1 VATNPTQ
8 TPTLLRASAA
18 ALEPPTYDDVL
29 AAADRL
35 APIIGPTPLLRSRA
49 LDARVGGRIFLKAEC
64 LQYTGSFKFRGAYN
78 RLAQLDEGE
87 RQAGVVAFSSG
98 NHAQGVAAASALLG
112 MKSVIVMPRDA
123 PAAKIDATRGY
134 GAEVVLYDRWT
145 ESREAIAG
153 AIASERGATLVPPF
167 DDPRIIAGQGTVGLE
182 IGRQAERFGE
192 ELDAVYVP
200 ASGGGLIAGVA
211 LALAE
216 DSPGT
221 AIYVAEPAG
230 FDDHRCS
237 LEAGHRVENAP
248 GATSI
253 CDALLAPTPGEIT
266 FEINCRLLA
275 GGVAVSDD
283 EVKRAVAYAARTLKI
298 VLEPG
303 GAAALAALLAGKI
316 DAQGKA
322 VALVLSGGNIDPALL
337 AECVRAYPE
346 P

>member
-1 VATNPTQ
+1 MATNPISTSS
-8 TPTLLRASAA
+8 LLRGSAA

-29 AAADRL
+29 AASERL

-78 RLAQLDEGE
+78 RLVQLDEQE
-87 RQAGVVAFSSG
+87 RAAGVVAFSSG
-98 NHAQGVAAASALLG
+98 NHAQGVAAAAALLG

-145 ESREAIAG
+145 ESREGISAAIA
-153 AIASERGATLVPPF
+153 AERGAVLVPPF
-167 DDPRIIAGQGTVGLE
+167 DDPRIIAGQGTTGLE
-182 IGRQAERFGE
+182 LARQAERFGE
-192 ELDAVYVP
+192 ELDAAYVP

-221 AIYVAEPAG
+221 AVYVAEPAG
-230 FDDHRCS
+230 FDDYGRS
-237 LEAGHRVENAP
+237 LEAGHRVENAT
-248 GATSI
+248 GISSI
-253 CDALLAPTPGEIT
+253 CDALLSPTPGEIT
-266 FEINCRLLA
+266 FEVNSRLLA
-275 GGVAVSDD
+275 GGVTVSDD
-283 EVKRAVAYAARTLKI
+283 EVRRAVAYAARTLKL
-298 VLEPG
+298 VVEPG
-303 GAAALAALLAGKI
+303 GAVALAALLAGKI
-316 DAQGKA
+316 DARGKA

-337 AECVRAYPE
+337 ADCIGAYPE